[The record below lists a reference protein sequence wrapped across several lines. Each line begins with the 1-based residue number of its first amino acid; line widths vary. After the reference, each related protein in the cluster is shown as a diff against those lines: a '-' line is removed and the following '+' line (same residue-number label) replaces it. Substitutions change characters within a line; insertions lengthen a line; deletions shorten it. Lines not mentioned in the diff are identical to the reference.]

1 MKKTYIAPETD
12 IYAVNAVKVLAGSIK
27 EGDAEGTMG
36 FNNEETPEGDFELGA
51 RDNNY
56 RGTSIWD
63 NAW

>member
-27 EGDAEGTMG
+27 NGDDEATMG
-36 FNNEETPEGDFELGA
+36 FNNEETPVGDFELGA
-51 RDNNY
+51 RDDNNN
-56 RGTSIWD
+56 RGNIWD